1 MYQIAA
7 LNKISHEGTCLF
19 GPAYQLTE
27 DAATADGILVRS
39 QDMQSMEFSPRL
51 LAIARAGAGVNNIPL
66 DRCAEKGIVVFN
78 TPGANANA
86 VKELVLG
93 ALFLS
98 SRNLSPALSW
108 AAALRETCGGQD
120 IAKAVEK
127 GKSRFAGCEIA
138 GKTLGVI
145 GLGAIGVLVANA
157 AETLGMKVVGYDP
170 YITLTAAHHLS
181 NSIPVTGNLD
191 AMLPQCDYLTIHV
204 PAMDSTKGMISA
216 EKIALMKEGA
226 IFLNFSRDKLVDEPA
241 MLAALSE
248 GRLRAYVSDFPNDT
262 TLGKPGVICLPH
274 LGASTQEAE
283 DNCAIMAVQQ
293 LKDYIENLNISNS
306 VNFPSCTLG
315 PRKAQA
321 RIGVLNR
328 NIPKMINKITNI
340 FADLDINISDMIN
353 RSKGDYAYTLIDVD
367 STIDEAEVRRA
378 LQFEGIIAVRVV

>member
-1 MYQIAA
+1 MYNIAT

-19 GPAYQLTE
+19 GPNYRLTD
-27 DAATADGILVRS
+27 DASSADGILVRS
-39 QDMQSMEFSPRL
+39 QDMQSMEFSDRL
-51 LAIARAGAGVNNIPL
+51 LAIARAGAGVNNIPVT
-66 DRCAEKGIVVFN
+66 RCAEEGIVVFN

-86 VKELVLG
+86 VKELVL
-93 ALFLS
+93 ASMLLA

-108 AAALRETCGGQD
+108 TSALRENCGELG

-127 GKSRFAGCEIA
+127 GKAQFAGHEIA

-157 AETLGMKVVGYDP
+157 AEDLGVKVIGYDP
-170 YITLTAAHHLS
+170 YITVTAAHNLS

-204 PAMDSTKGMISA
+204 PAMDSTKGMIDA

-226 IFLNFSRDKLVDEPA
+226 IFLNFSRDKLVDEQA
-241 MLAALSE
+241 MLAALKE
-248 GRLRAYVSDFPNDT
+248 GKVGRYVSDFPNDT
-262 TLGKPGVICLPH
+262 VLGQPGVICLPH

-293 LKDYIENLNISNS
+293 LKDYIENLNITNS
-306 VNFPSCTLG
+306 VNFPACALG
-315 PRKAQA
+315 PLKAKA
-321 RIGVLNR
+321 RIGVMNR
-328 NIPKMINKITNI
+328 NIPKMINKITNV

-367 STIDEAEVRRA
+367 STFDEAEVRQA
-378 LQFEGIIAVRVV
+378 LKFEGIIAVRIV